1 MKTSLSSPAAGRGI
15 SEGASGAA
23 SKVSS
28 PKTRTLTRVPAA
40 LRAMVL
46 TSSTGLADATAGSWT
61 TRSNSRSGMAEPRS
75 VRSGSPLVARTA
87 LENSAKAELL
97 IRCTE

>member
-1 MKTSLSSPAAGRGI
+1 
-15 SEGASGAA
+15 
-23 SKVSS
+23 
-28 PKTRTLTRVPAA
+28 
-40 LRAMVL
+40 
-46 TSSTGLADATAGSWT
+46 
-61 TRSNSRSGMAEPRS
+61 MAEPRS